1 MTKREKQEIG
11 QQILAAFRA
20 AGAQEVAP
28 DLLLPAETL
37 LDLYGED
44 IRARAYVTQDPIRGE
59 MMLRPDFTV
68 PVVQMHMQNGAEP
81 ARYCYLGEV
90 FRKQDQGDVQ
100 PEHPRDH
107 EYLQAGFELFARD
120 PDADAEV
127 FALFHAILAPLRLQA
142 TMGDMDLMMDA
153 VRALPLSGARRA
165 ALLHHIWRPRRFAR
179 LLSRFSAPL
188 APREPVAEPAIWT
201 GLRSRAEMQARLDR
215 LRADAAEQPLP
226 QVWVDRLDRL
236 FAIDAPAPQALRALR
251 ALAAEIPDI
260 TEATDRL
267 ERNLALLSARGI
279 DLGAIRFD
287 ASHGRHTMEYY
298 DGMTFSFAAPGRED
312 WPPVASG
319 GRYDALAAVLGQAQG
334 RSIPAVGG
342 IIRPGL
348 VHELGGLSQEE
359 RA

>member
-1 MTKREKQEIG
+1 MTKRAKQAIG

-20 AGAQEVAP
+20 AGAVEVAP
-28 DLLLPAETL
+28 DILLEAETL

-68 PVVQMHMQNGAEP
+68 PVVQMHMRNGAEP

-90 FRKQDQGDVQ
+90 FRKQDHGDTR
-100 PEHPRDH
+100 PEHPRDN

-127 FALFHAILAPLRLQA
+127 FALFHSILKPLDLQA
-142 TMGDMDLMMDA
+142 TMGDMDLLMDA

-165 ALLHHIWRPRRFAR
+165 ALLHHIWRPKRFAKALARFAAPSAPRRFEASAAPWNGLRSREEMQARIAR
-179 LLSRFSAPL
+179 LQADAAETPL
-188 APREPVAEPAIWT
+188 PAIWT
-201 GLRSRAEMQARLDR
+201 ERL
-215 LRADAAEQPLP
+215 Q
-226 QVWVDRLDRL
+226 RL
-236 FAIDAPAPQALRALR
+236 FTVDAPAPQALADLR
-251 ALAAEIPDI
+251 ALATEIPDI
-260 TEATDRL
+260 AEAVDRL
-267 ERNLALLSARGI
+267 ARNLALLSARGI
-279 DLGAIRFD
+279 DVGAIRFD

-298 DGMTFSFAAPGRED
+298 DGMTFSFVAPGRAD

-348 VHELGGLSQEE
+348 VHELGGLS
-359 RA
+359 

>member
-1 MTKREKQEIG
+1 MTKRAKQAIG

-20 AGAQEVAP
+20 AGAVEVAP
-28 DLLLPAETL
+28 DILLEAETP

-68 PVVQMHMQNGAEP
+68 PVVQMHMRNGAEP

-90 FRKQDQGDVQ
+90 FRKQDHGDTR
-100 PEHPRDH
+100 PEHPRDN

-127 FALFHAILAPLRLQA
+127 FALFHSILKPLDLQA
-142 TMGDMDLMMDA
+142 TMGDMDLLMDA

-165 ALLHHIWRPRRFAR
+165 ALLHHIWRPKRFAKALARFAAPSAPRRFEA
-179 LLSRFSAPL
+179 SA
-188 APREPVAEPAIWT
+188 APWN
-201 GLRSRAEMQARLDR
+201 GLRSREEMQARIAR
-215 LRADAAEQPLP
+215 LQADAAETPLP
-226 QVWVDRLDRL
+226 AIWAERLQRL
-236 FAIDAPAPQALRALR
+236 FTVDAPAPQALADLR
-251 ALAAEIPDI
+251 ALATEIPDI
-260 TEATDRL
+260 AEAVDRL
-267 ERNLALLSARGI
+267 ARNLALLSARGI
-279 DLGAIRFD
+279 DVGAIRFD

-298 DGMTFSFAAPGRED
+298 DGMTFSFVAPGRAD

-348 VHELGGLSQEE
+348 VHELGGLS
-359 RA
+359 

>member
-1 MTKREKQEIG
+1 MSKREKQAIG
-11 QQILAAFRA
+11 QNILMAFRA

-59 MMLRPDFTV
+59 VMLRPDFTV
-68 PVVQMHMQNGAEP
+68 PVVQMHMENGAEP

-90 FRKQDQGDVQ
+90 FRKQDHGEYQ
-100 PEHPRDH
+100 PEHPRDN

-127 FALFHAILAPLRLQA
+127 FALFYRILAPLKLRA
-142 TMGDMDLMMDA
+142 SMGDMDLLMDA
-153 VRALPLSGARRA
+153 VRALPLSGARRS
-165 ALLHHIWRPRRFAR
+165 ALLHHIWRPKRFAR
-179 LLSRFSAPL
+179 LLARFSAP
-188 APREPVAEPAIWT
+188 PAARDFAQPASGWT
-201 GLRSRAEMQARLDR
+201 GLRSCEEMQSRIDR
-215 LRADAAEQPLP
+215 LQADAGEAPLSP
-226 QVWVDRLDRL
+226 QWVDRLERL
-236 FAIDAPAPQALRALR
+236 FSVRAAAPQALVQLR
-251 ALAAEIPDI
+251 QLASEIPDI
-260 TEATDRL
+260 AKAVDRL
-267 ERNLALLSARGI
+267 EANLTALAGRGI
-279 DLGAIRFD
+279 DVGTIHFD

-298 DGMTFSFAAPGRED
+298 DGMTFSFVAEAHPD

-348 VHELGGLSQEE
+348 VHELGTGLGKTS
-359 RA
+359 

>member
-1 MTKREKQEIG
+1 MTKRAKQAIG

-20 AGAQEVAP
+20 AGAVEVAP
-28 DLLLPAETL
+28 DILLEAETL

-68 PVVQMHMQNGAEP
+68 PVVQMHMRNGAEP

-90 FRKQDQGDVQ
+90 FRKQDHGDTR
-100 PEHPRDH
+100 PEHPRDN

-127 FALFHAILAPLRLQA
+127 FALFHSILKPLDLQA
-142 TMGDMDLMMDA
+142 TMGDMDLLMDA

-165 ALLHHIWRPRRFAR
+165 ALLHHIWRPKRFAKALARFAAPSTPRRFEA
-179 LLSRFSAPL
+179 SA
-188 APREPVAEPAIWT
+188 APWN
-201 GLRSRAEMQARLDR
+201 GLRSREEMQARIAR
-215 LRADAAEQPLP
+215 LQADAAETPLP
-226 QVWVDRLDRL
+226 AIWAERLQRL
-236 FAIDAPAPQALRALR
+236 FTVDAPAPQALADLR
-251 ALAAEIPDI
+251 TLATEIPDI
-260 TEATDRL
+260 AEAVDRL
-267 ERNLALLSARGI
+267 ARNLALLSARGI
-279 DLGAIRFD
+279 DVGAIRFD

-298 DGMTFSFAAPGRED
+298 DGMTFSFVAPGRAD

-348 VHELGGLSQEE
+348 VHELGGLS
-359 RA
+359 

>member
-1 MTKREKQEIG
+1 MSKREKQAIG

-20 AGAQEVAP
+20 AGAEEVAP

-59 MMLRPDFTV
+59 VMLRPDFTV

-90 FRKQDQGDVQ
+90 FRKQDQGDTQ
-100 PEHPRDH
+100 PEHPRDN

-142 TMGDMDLMMDA
+142 TMGDMDLLMDA

-179 LLSRFSAPL
+179 LLGRFASGEA
-188 APREPVAEPAIWT
+188 APRNFADAAGPWT
-201 GLRSRAEMQARLDR
+201 GLRSPAEMQARIDR
-215 LRADAAEQPLP
+215 LQADAAELPLA
-226 QVWVDRLDRL
+226 QVWVTRLERL
-236 FAIDAPAPQALRALR
+236 FAIDAPAPQALAQLR
-251 ALAAEIPDI
+251 ALSTEIPDI
-260 TEATDRL
+260 AEAVDRL
-267 ERNLALLSARGI
+267 ERNLALLEGRGI
-279 DLGAIRFD
+279 DVAAIRFD

-298 DGMTFSFAAPGRED
+298 DGMTFSFTAEGRAD
-312 WPPVASG
+312 WPPVATG

-348 VHELGGLSQEE
+348 VHELGKS
-359 RA
+359 A

>member
-1 MTKREKQEIG
+1 MTKRAKQAIG

-20 AGAQEVAP
+20 AGAVEVAP
-28 DLLLPAETL
+28 DILLEAETL

-68 PVVQMHMQNGAEP
+68 PVVQMHMRNGAEP

-90 FRKQDQGDVQ
+90 FRKQDHGDTR
-100 PEHPRDH
+100 PEHPRDN

-127 FALFHAILAPLRLQA
+127 FALFHSILKPLDLQA
-142 TMGDMDLMMDA
+142 TMGDMDLLMDA

-165 ALLHHIWRPRRFAR
+165 ALLHHIWRPKRFAKALARFAAPSAPRRFEA
-179 LLSRFSAPL
+179 SA
-188 APREPVAEPAIWT
+188 APWN
-201 GLRSRAEMQARLDR
+201 GLRSREEMQARIYR
-215 LRADAAEQPLP
+215 LQADAAETPLP
-226 QVWVDRLDRL
+226 AIWAERLQRL
-236 FAIDAPAPQALRALR
+236 FTVDAPAPQALADLR
-251 ALAAEIPDI
+251 ALATEIPDI
-260 TEATDRL
+260 AEAVDRL
-267 ERNLALLSARGI
+267 ARNLALLSARGI
-279 DLGAIRFD
+279 DVGAIRFD

-298 DGMTFSFAAPGRED
+298 DGMTFSFVAPGRAD

-348 VHELGGLSQEE
+348 VHELGGLS
-359 RA
+359 

>member
-1 MTKREKQEIG
+1 MSKREKQAIG
-11 QQILAAFRA
+11 QRILAAFRA
-20 AGAQEVAP
+20 AGAEEVAP

-68 PVVQMHMQNGAEP
+68 PVVQMHMASGAEP

-90 FRKQDQGDVQ
+90 FRKQDHGETR
-100 PEHPRDH
+100 PEHPRDN

-127 FALFHAILAPLRLQA
+127 FALFHDILAPLKLQA
-142 TMGDMDLMMDA
+142 SMGDMDLLIDA

-165 ALLHHIWRPRRFAR
+165 ALLHHIWRPRRFAKA
-179 LLSRFSAPL
+179 LARFAAPAEARGFPETA
-188 APREPVAEPAIWT
+188 APWT
-201 GLRSRAEMQARLDR
+201 GLRSPAEMQARIDR
-215 LRADAAEQPLP
+215 LRSDAAEAPLP
-226 QVWVDRLDRL
+226 PQWVERLERL
-236 FAIDAPAPQALRALR
+236 FSIQAPAPEALRQLR

-260 TEATDRL
+260 AEAVDRL
-267 ERNLALLSARGI
+267 ERNLAALSARGI
-279 DLGAIRFD
+279 DVGRVHFD

-298 DGMTFSFAAPGRED
+298 DGMTFSFAAPGRTD

-348 VHELGGLSQEE
+348 VYELGGQVLGK
-359 RA
+359 AA

>member
-1 MTKREKQEIG
+1 MSKHEKQAIG
-11 QQILAAFRA
+11 QQILTAFRA

-90 FRKQDQGDVQ
+90 FRKQDQGDSQ
-100 PEHPRDH
+100 PEHPRDT

-127 FALFHAILAPLRLQA
+127 FALFHVLLAPLGLRA
-142 TMGDMDLMMDA
+142 TMGDMDLLMDA

-165 ALLHHIWRPRRFAR
+165 ALLHHIWRPRRFAKALAR
-179 LLSRFSAPL
+179 FAAAPESRNFSDT
-188 APREPVAEPAIWT
+188 PALWT
-201 GLRSRAEMQARLDR
+201 GLRARDEMQARIDR
-215 LRADAAEQPLP
+215 LQADAAELPLP
-226 QVWVDRLDRL
+226 QIWVDRLQRL
-236 FAIDAPAPQALRALR
+236 FAVDAPAPQALHELR
-251 ALAAEIPDI
+251 RLAAEIPDI
-260 TEATDRL
+260 AEAVDRL
-267 ERNLALLSARGI
+267 ERNLALLTARGI
-279 DLGAIRFD
+279 DVGAIRFD

-298 DGMTFSFAAPGRED
+298 DGMTFSFHAPGHED

-348 VHELGGLSQEE
+348 VHELGGFG
-359 RA
+359 

>member
-1 MTKREKQEIG
+1 MTKRAKQAIG

-20 AGAQEVAP
+20 AGAVEVAP
-28 DLLLPAETL
+28 DILLEAETL

-68 PVVQMHMQNGAEP
+68 PVVQMHMRNGAEP

-90 FRKQDQGDVQ
+90 FRKQDHGDTR
-100 PEHPRDH
+100 PEHPRDN

-127 FALFHAILAPLRLQA
+127 FALFHSILKPLDLHA
-142 TMGDMDLMMDA
+142 TMGDMDLLMDA

-165 ALLHHIWRPRRFAR
+165 ALLHHIWRPKRFAKALARFAAPSAPRRFEA
-179 LLSRFSAPL
+179 SA
-188 APREPVAEPAIWT
+188 APWN
-201 GLRSRAEMQARLDR
+201 GLRSREEMQARIDR
-215 LRADAAEQPLP
+215 LQADAAETPLP
-226 QVWVDRLDRL
+226 AIWAERLQRL
-236 FAIDAPAPQALRALR
+236 FTVDAPAPQALADLR
-251 ALAAEIPDI
+251 ALATEIPDI
-260 TEATDRL
+260 AEAVDRL
-267 ERNLALLSARGI
+267 ARNLALLSARGI
-279 DLGAIRFD
+279 DVGAIRFD

-298 DGMTFSFAAPGRED
+298 DGMTFSFVAPGRAD

-348 VHELGGLSQEE
+348 VHELGGLS
-359 RA
+359 

>member
-1 MTKREKQEIG
+1 MSKREKQAIG
-11 QQILAAFRA
+11 QQILTAFRA
-20 AGAQEVAP
+20 AGAEEVAP

-59 MMLRPDFTV
+59 VMLRPDFTV
-68 PVVQMHMQNGAEP
+68 PVVQMHMENGAEP

-90 FRKQDQGDVQ
+90 FRKQDHGENQ
-100 PEHPRDH
+100 PEHPRDN

-127 FALFHAILAPLRLQA
+127 FALFHGILAPLNLQA
-142 TMGDMDLMMDA
+142 SMGDMDLLMDA

-179 LLSRFSAPL
+179 LLARFSAP
-188 APREPVAEPAIWT
+188 AEGRNFSESPTTWT
-201 GLRSRAEMQARLDR
+201 GLRSPDEMQERIDR
-215 LRADAAEQPLP
+215 LQADAGEQPLSS
-226 QVWVDRLDRL
+226 QWVERLERL
-236 FAIDAPAPQALRALR
+236 FAVQAPAPQALAQLR
-251 ALAAEIPDI
+251 QLATEIPDI
-260 TEATDRL
+260 HEAVDRL
-267 ERNLALLSARGI
+267 ERNLADLARRGI
-279 DLGAIRFD
+279 DTDAIHFD

-298 DGMTFSFAAPGRED
+298 DGMTFSFAAAGRAD

-319 GRYDALAAVLGQAQG
+319 GRYDALAAVLGQAKG

-348 VHELGGLSQEE
+348 VYELGGL
-359 RA
+359 A